1 MTSGGE
7 QGCRIYADDELL
19 FDGTVNGGGE
29 LRIPIPQA
37 KMEKNEPVT
46 FRFVLPD
53 ARQPE
58 NGDQRFLAVAFVS
71 LSLAER

>member
-1 MTSGGE
+1 MT
-7 QGCRIYADDELL
+7 DPL
-19 FDGTVNGGGE
+19 
-29 LRIPIPQA
+29 LRIRIPD
-37 KMEKNEPVT
+37 EITETNEPVT

-71 LSLAER
+71 LSLEER